1 MKVIWAILC
10 QSTVIDRYTNN
21 VSLLNVLEEITL
33 TSAPPQ
39 EASGRK
45 GMGAG
50 ASIVF
55 EIVALWVRSDLEVP
69 ERGYGRIRLATPD
82 NQIST
87 GQEFEVD
94 LTQYLRLRHR
104 THISTLPIRGE
115 GIYRFVIDGRTDT
128 QDWVEMFEVPLRVVI
143 QAEGS

>member
-21 VSLLNVLEEITL
+21 VSLFNVIEEITIPS
-33 TSAPPQ
+33 TPPQ
-39 EASGRK
+39 GASGRG

-50 ASIVF
+50 AAVVF
-55 EIVALWVRSDLEVP
+55 QLVSLWVRSDLAVP

-94 LTQYLRLRHR
+94 LTQFLRLRQR
-104 THISTLPIRGE
+104 THMSTLPIRGE
-115 GIYRFVIDGRTDT
+115 GIYRFMIDGRTDT
-128 QDWVEMFEVPLRVVI
+128 QDWAEMFEVPLRVVI

>member
-10 QSTVIDRYTNN
+10 QSAVIDRYTNN
-21 VSLLNVLEEITL
+21 VSLFNVIEEITV
-33 TSAPPQ
+33 TSTPPQ
-39 EASGRK
+39 EASAGGR
-45 GMGAG
+45 MGAA

-55 EIVALWVRSDLEVP
+55 ELVTLWVRSDLEVP
-69 ERGYGRIRLATPD
+69 ERGYGRIRLATPHD
-82 NQIST
+82 QIST

-104 THISTLPIRGE
+104 THISTLPIGGE
-115 GIYRFVIDGRTDT
+115 GIYRFVIDGRVDT
-128 QDWVEMFEVPLRVVI
+128 QDWAEMFEVPLRVVI